1 MDDEKNKHLDDVSE
15 EEKNLEAEAQAEV
28 EEDELRETL
37 SKEFDLDP
45 DLDEEFIEKLVQR
58 EKAHRERLSG
68 AIKQKINWRE
78 RAQKTSKEPKG
89 TPGKGDSPNDG
100 DLDIEALVDK
110 KLEARLQEQE
120 LKSLNI
126 ADEIKDEI
134 KELASLKGI
143 SIGEAAKL
151 PYIQSRIK
159 EVEQEER
166 VKSATPRRSRKGSY
180 TPSYDPSKPL
190 NPADFDLD
198 TEEGI
203 KAWQEAKKQRATYN
217 RK

>member
-78 RAQKTSKEPKG
+78 KAQKTSKEPTG
-89 TPGKGDSPNDG
+89 TPGQGNSPKAGDT
-100 DLDIEALVDK
+100 DIEALVER
-110 KLEARLQEQE
+110 KLEARLQERELQSLNLTDE
-120 LKSLNI
+120 LKT
-126 ADEIKDEI
+126 EV

-143 SIGEAAKL
+143 SIGEAVNL
-151 PYIQSRIK
+151 PYIQARIK

-180 TPSYDPSKPL
+180 APSYDPSKPL

-198 TEEGI
+198 SEEGI
-203 KAWQEAKKQRATYN
+203 KAWQEAKRQRASQ
-217 RK
+217 R